1 MLRLKPEP
9 AEGVRSCKAFS
20 CAEEEKGD
28 INMNVFTIILA
39 LSFLIGLSVSAQDNA
54 IGREHNSVS
63 IKLAATHTGAPHFDA
78 AQIDADKIVI
88 REAWI
93 QEGPPSQKITAAF
106 MLIENHNAAEISL
119 LSASTDAARVVELH
133 EMLIEEGMMR
143 MRKVDAI
150 KVPAGGVVKLE
161 PGGYHLMVIDLNR
174 ELKAGAEV
182 RVTLRFSNRVEKTI
196 NVPVKNRDSMSE
208 EGEGK

>member
-1 MLRLKPEP
+1 
-9 AEGVRSCKAFS
+9 
-20 CAEEEKGD
+20 
-28 INMNVFTIILA
+28 MNLFTHILA
-39 LSFLIGLSVSAQDNA
+39 LSFLMGLSVSTRDNA
-54 IGREHNSVS
+54 IGREHDSVS
-63 IKLAATHTGAPHFDA
+63 LKLSAIHTGALLFDS

-88 REAWI
+88 RDAWV

-106 MLIENHNAAEISL
+106 MLIENHNANAISL
-119 LSASTDAARVVELH
+119 LSAGTDAARVVELH

-150 KVPAGGVVKLE
+150 NVPAGGVVKLE

-174 ELKAGAEV
+174 ELKAGEQV
-182 RVTLRFSNRVEKTI
+182 RVTLQFSNSVEKTI

>member
-1 MLRLKPEP
+1 
-9 AEGVRSCKAFS
+9 
-20 CAEEEKGD
+20 
-28 INMNVFTIILA
+28 MNVFTLILA
-39 LSFLIGLSVSAQDNA
+39 LSFLMGLSVSAQDNA
-54 IGREHNSVS
+54 IGREHDS
-63 IKLAATHTGAPHFDA
+63 ISINLSATHTGALHFDA

-93 QEGPPSQKITAAF
+93 QEMPPSQKITAAF

-150 KVPAGGVVKLE
+150 NVPARGVVKLE

-182 RVTLRFSNRVEKTI
+182 RVTLRFSNRIEKTI

>member
-1 MLRLKPEP
+1 
-9 AEGVRSCKAFS
+9 
-20 CAEEEKGD
+20 
-28 INMNVFTIILA
+28 MNKVTLILA
-39 LSFLIGLSVSAQDNA
+39 LSFLIGLGVLAQGNA
-54 IGREHNSVS
+54 VGREHDSVS
-63 IKLAATHTGAPHFDA
+63 IKLSSAHTGALLFDA
-78 AQIDADKIVI
+78 ARIDADKIVI
-88 REAWI
+88 CDAWV

-106 MLIENHNAAEISL
+106 MLIENHNATEISL

-150 KVPAGGVVKLE
+150 NVPAGGVVKLE

-174 ELKAGAEV
+174 ELKAGEQV
-182 RVTLRFSNRVEKTI
+182 RVTLRFSNRIEKTV
-196 NVPVKNRDSMSE
+196 NVPVKNRESMSE